1 MRQGRTLEQLSLDNE
16 RLNAIA
22 LYRSF
27 ALLRMTR
34 LRMVVI
40 LSAAKNLYE
49 SIILNVMIGYT
60 VAGAAMRRSPFYIL
74 AHKVTLFFH
83 PR

>member
-16 RLNAIA
+16 RLNVIA

-49 SIILNVMIGYT
+49 SIILNAMIGYT
-60 VAGAAMRRSPFYIL
+60 VAGAAMRRSPFLY
-74 AHKVTLFFH
+74 
-83 PR
+83 PRA